1 MLAPLALAFLLQ
13 SSAPE
18 LQPGPWRAQLDSPGG
33 ALGFGL
39 WFDTQIQAHMQVAL
53 GEERRFFTRRAE
65 VVNGRER
72 RDLARAQWQGN
83 EVLLSFDPY
92 DAQIRATLDPSG
104 RRMEGTWTKRSAGRT
119 VSLPFRAQAMPPD
132 LPAFPDEPPAE
143 ARGATPGPFAGRWA
157 VDFSATDDPA
167 VGEFECGPTGDPWMQ
182 GTFLTTLGDYRY
194 LDGRWSDAGFTLSCF
209 DGAHAFLFQ
218 ARQLEDGSLS
228 GEFWSGDTW
237 HETWTAVRDPEAALP
252 DAFGLTKA
260 SAGVELS
267 RLAYPDFSGTLRRL
281 DDPGFAGRARIV
293 QLFGTWCPNCNDEAA
308 FLAEL
313 DRRYRARGL
322 SILGLAFEIDD
333 DHAYAAERVKSYV
346 RRHGI
351 GFPMLI
357 AGTSDKQ
364 QASQAFPLVD
374 RVRAFPTT
382 LFLDHTGSVRAV
394 HTGWSGPAT
403 GAEHERL
410 KAEIERLVEE
420 LLAESAR

>member
-1 MLAPLALAFLLQ
+1 VLAPLALAFLQ
-13 SSAPE
+13 QTSAPQ
-18 LQPGPWRAQLDSPGG
+18 LQPGAWRAQLASPGG
-33 ALGFGL
+33 ELAFGL
-39 WFDTQIQAHMQVAL
+39 WFEAVGQSSNITAQVL
-53 GEERRFFTRRAE
+53 
-65 VVNGRER
+65 NGRER
-72 RDLARAQWQGN
+72 RDLSSVRLFEG
-83 EVLLSFDPY
+83 ELYLSFEPY
-92 DAQIRATLDPSG
+92 DSQVRARLVDAGTRL
-104 RRMEGTWTKRSAGRT
+104 EGTWTKRSAGRV
-119 VSLPFRAQAMPPD
+119 VSMPFRAEAVPMERATTPAQPPTD
-132 LPAFPDEPPAE
+132 
-143 ARGATPGPFAGRWA
+143 ATRAVPGPFQGRWA
-157 VDFSATDDPA
+157 VDFGASDDPSVA
-167 VGEFECGPTGDPWMQ
+167 EFECGPASDPWMQ

-209 DGAHAFLFQ
+209 DGAHAFLFE

-228 GEFWSGDTW
+228 GEFWSSDTW
-237 HETWTAVRDPEAALP
+237 HETWTAVRDPQAALP

-267 RLAYPDFSGTLRRL
+267 RLSYPDFAGTLRRL

-293 QLFGTWCPNCNDEAA
+293 QLFGTWCPNCNDEAVY
-308 FLAEL
+308 LAEL

-346 RRHGI
+346 RRYGI
-351 GFPMLI
+351 GFPILI

-420 LLAESAR
+420 LLAEGAR